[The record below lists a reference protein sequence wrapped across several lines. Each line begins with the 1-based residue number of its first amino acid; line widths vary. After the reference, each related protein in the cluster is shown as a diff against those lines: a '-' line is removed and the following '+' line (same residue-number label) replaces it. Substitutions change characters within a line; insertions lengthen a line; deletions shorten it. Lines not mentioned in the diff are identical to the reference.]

1 MYSTQLNQINDKI
14 RFLPKGSYYQK
25 ELYAHNISIYAC
37 YDGEQRGRNSNWNI
51 CIKIMILQPRLNF
64 GFTSGE
70 YKHFHNVVEIEKCGA
85 KKRQD

>member
-37 YDGEQRGRNSNWNI
+37 YEGENI
-51 CIKIMILQPRLNF
+51 E
-64 GFTSGE
+64 GE
-70 YKHFHNVVEIEKCGA
+70 I
-85 KKRQD
+85 